1 MKNLVF
7 IGILLMF
14 TTPAFSELSDSDIQR
29 IREIVKIEVLNMEQR
44 LQAKMLAAIEASEK
58 RMVEYYDM
66 KSTSLDA
73 RLTNLDK
80 RIDLLASL
88 LIGIM
93 ALIVLAVGAPQLILA
108 YRQRKHEQ
116 QLTSIQEFRA
126 AYEDVLVQ
134 LKELKAENEAIRQRI
149 SAQSE
154 HHSS

>member
-29 IREIVKIEVLNMEQR
+29 IREIVQLAVAAEGKQIRTEIT
-44 LQAKMLAAIEASEK
+44 AAIKASEK
-58 RMVEYYDM
+58 RMIEYQDI
-66 KSTSLDA
+66 KSTS
-73 RLTNLDK
+73 LDK

-88 LIGIM
+88 LVGIM

-154 HHSS
+154 HRSS